1 MAEEESM
8 RDEHF
13 LFQEPDS
20 TLLLASGMGRHW
32 PDARG
37 IFANEQKNFLV
48 WTNEEDHT
56 RIISM
61 QMGAD
66 IKEVFE
72 RFCTAANTVQDVV
85 KREGYDFMHND
96 HLGYI
101 LVCPSNLGT
110 GLRASVMVKVPLL
123 SARADFKDICAGLR
137 LQARGSAGVD
147 SASSG
152 GVWDI
157 SNADRLGVSEV
168 ELVNL
173 MIEGCAKLVKIEQ
186 ALETGQPIYEYMA
199 GLGDLPSTGFPWYET
214 PDKMPDLSGHH
225 SIMADVL
232 KKNPAIY
239 DKLKGKRTQKGVTL
253 SACIKTG
260 MDNKGHPM
268 IKIVGM
274 TAGDED
280 SYEVFKDL
288 FDPVIDIRHGGYA
301 PNAKHPTDL
310 DVSKLS
316 TTVIDPTG
324 KYVISTRVRTGR
336 SIRGLRLPPCIT
348 KNERR
353 EVERVMSKALLGLDG
368 ELKGDYY
375 PLAYSQSYL
384 PKLGGMTA
392 EEETQMREDHFLFQE
407 PDSTL
412 LLASGMGRHWPDAR
426 GIFANDAC
434 NFLLWTNEE
443 DHTRIIS
450 MQMGAGIKEVFERF
464 VLAVNTVEDVVKQEG
479 YGFMHNDHL
488 GYIHV
493 CPSNLGTG
501 LRASVMVKI
510 PLLSARDDFKSICEG
525 LRLQARGG
533 AGVDS
538 ASSGGIWDISNADR
552 LGVSEVD
559 LVNLMIEGCAKLVK
573 MEETLGA
580 GGSI

>member
-1 MAEEESM
+1 M
-8 RDEHF
+8 
-13 LFQEPDS
+13 
-20 TLLLASGMGRHW
+20 
-32 PDARG
+32 
-37 IFANEQKNFLV
+37 
-48 WTNEEDHT
+48 

-61 QMGAD
+61 QMGAN

-72 RFCTAANTVQDVV
+72 RFVLAMNTCEQVV
-85 KREGYDFMHND
+85 KQEGYDFMHND

-110 GLRASVMVKVPLL
+110 GLRASVMVKIPLL
-123 SARADFKDICAGLR
+123 SARSDFKDICAGLR

-147 SASSG
+147 SGSSS

-173 MIEGCAKLVKIEQ
+173 MIEGCAQLVKIEQ

-214 PDKMPDLSGHH
+214 PEKMPDLSGHH

-232 KKNPAIY
+232 KKQPAIY
-239 DKLKGKRTQKGVTL
+239 DKLKAKRTQKGVTL
-253 SACIKTG
+253 AACIKTG

-274 TAGDED
+274 VAGDEE
-280 SYEVFKDL
+280 SYETFKDL
-288 FDPVIDIRHGGYA
+288 FDPVIDIRHGGYPA
-301 PNAKHPTDL
+301 TAKHPTDL
-310 DVSKLS
+310 DVTKLS
-316 TTVIDPTG
+316 TTPIDPTG

-336 SIRGLRLPPCIT
+336 SIRGLRLPPCCARS
-348 KNERR
+348 ERR
-353 EVERVMSKALLGLDG
+353 EVERIMAKSLLGLEG
-368 ELKGDYY
+368 ELKGDYF
-375 PLAYSQSYL
+375 PLAYSQSYV
-384 PKLGGMTA
+384 PKPGGMSM
-392 EEETQMREDHFLFQE
+392 EEEEKMREEHFLFQE

-426 GIFANDAC
+426 GIFANEKK
-434 NFLLWTNEE
+434 NFLVWTNEE

-450 MQMGAGIKEVFERF
+450 MQMGADIKEVFERF
-464 VLAVNTVEDVVKQEG
+464 VFAVNTVEQVVSNEG

-488 GYIHV
+488 GYILV

-510 PLLSARDDFKSICEG
+510 PLLSARHEFKDICSG
-525 LRLQARGG
+525 LRLQA
-533 AGVDS
+533 
-538 ASSGGIWDISNADR
+538 
-552 LGVSEVD
+552 
-559 LVNLMIEGCAKLVK
+559 
-573 MEETLGA
+573 
-580 GGSI
+580 